1 MTFLPEKDCL
11 YLENR
16 NLNFEEIVEGDR
28 VGIILRQFNLPIG
41 SFDVASADVLI
52 FLPKGY
58 PDIPPDMFHLIP
70 WVKLASRLNYPRCA
84 DQSVTFKGLSWQ
96 RWSRHNSDWRVGI
109 DGINTMIK
117 RIEHALEVAT

>member
-52 FLPKGY
+52 FLPK
-58 PDIPPDMFHLIP
+58 DILISP
-70 WVKLASRLNYPRCA
+70 LIC
-84 DQSVTFKGLSWQ
+84 FILSL
-96 RWSRHNSDWRVGI
+96 G
-109 DGINTMIK
+109 
-117 RIEHALEVAT
+117 